1 MIDLNKN
8 PNTGQIVMNF
18 YEPMEIKK
26 KKKNSQEKEQDSVVS
41 TNVTV
46 IKVT

>member
-26 KKKNSQEKEQDSVVS
+26 KKKPARKKSR
-41 TNVTV
+41 TV
-46 IKVT
+46 